1 MGGPFLKDFIKYLVF
16 LYPKTWCFLVFKV
29 VFFFGVLRFPFGVFG
44 PKLSGHTDDC
54 DPNYKQT
61 KQTITKQKQ
70 ITIDFQLFF
79 QIDRR
84 HGRPFRKKIER
95 KNERY
100 INKWVF
106 CTSEMICNS
115 LNLDAYKNPFSKKQ
129 KEAFSMAA
137 ALNLVS
143 LGSKLRDVALDRI
156 AKATVKTQDLKREAQ
171 NSF

>member
-1 MGGPFLKDFIKYLVF
+1 MYND
-16 LYPKTWCFLVFKV
+16 
-29 VFFFGVLRFPFGVFG
+29 R
-44 PKLSGHTDDC
+44 SN
-54 DPNYKQT
+54 PNYKQT
-61 KQTITKQKQ
+61 KRNNPRNEAGGKEALPRNKQTITK
-70 ITIDFQLFF
+70 TIDFQASAGYSRFSVFF
-79 QIDRR
+79 LIDRR
-84 HGRPFRKKIER
+84 PGRPFRKKIER

-100 INKWVF
+100 INEWLF
-106 CTSEMICNS
+106 CTSEMIFNS
-115 LNLDAYKNPFSKKQ
+115 LNLDANKNLFSKKQ